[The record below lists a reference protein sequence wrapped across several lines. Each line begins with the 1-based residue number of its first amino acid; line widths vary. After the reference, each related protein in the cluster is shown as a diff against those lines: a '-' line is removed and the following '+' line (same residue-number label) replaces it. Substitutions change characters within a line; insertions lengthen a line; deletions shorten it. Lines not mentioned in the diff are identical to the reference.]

1 MLENHSLA
9 IQDKKIVAILAT
21 DIAKATLNPK
31 QEYYLG
37 QHALIPGLINAH
49 GHAPMAL
56 FRGYADD
63 VPLMQWLEDFIWPVE
78 AKWVNEEFVY
88 QGSQL
93 AIAEML
99 LSGTSCFADM
109 YFFPESVAKASLEAG
124 IRSQLAVPVLDFPT
138 VWAQEADEYIDKA
151 TRLHDTYRNSELI
164 SIAFGPHAP
173 YTVSDKPLQKLST
186 FAEELDIPIHIH
198 VHETAREVEDAV
210 KKDGKRPLQRLA
222 DLGLITPRLNCIHA
236 TQLTAQEIDLLQDSS
251 ATVIHCPQS
260 NLKLASG
267 FCPVH
272 KLLES
277 GINVALGTDS
287 AASNN
292 DLDMFSEMQSAGLLA
307 KGVAANAE
315 AVPAWQ
321 ALQMATIN
329 GAKALGLDQLVGSLE
344 VGKRADIT
352 AVDFSGLN
360 SIPLY
365 NPVSHLV
372 YSTRAN
378 QVSHVWVN
386 GKAVVKEGKLTT
398 LNENLIREH
407 TALWQSKITST

>member
-1 MLENHSLA
+1 METSS
-9 IQDKKIVAILAT
+9 
-21 DIAKATLNPK
+21 AKATLNPK
-31 QEYYLG
+31 QEFDLG

-56 FRGYADD
+56 LRGYADD
-63 VPLMQWLEDFIWPVE
+63 VPLMRWLQDFIWPVE
-78 AKWVNEEFVY
+78 TKLVDEEFVHH
-88 QGSQL
+88 GAQL

-109 YFFPESVAKASLEAG
+109 YFFPETIAKASLEAG

-186 FAEELDIPIHIH
+186 LAEELDIPIHIH
-198 VHETAREVEDAV
+198 IHETAQEVADAV
-210 KKDGKRPLQRLA
+210 KQDGRRPLQRLA
-222 DLGLITPRLNCIHA
+222 DLGLITPRLNCVHA
-236 TQLTAQEIDLLQDSS
+236 TQLTDEEISLLQENS
-251 ATVIHCPQS
+251 ASVIHCPQS

-267 FCPVH
+267 FCQVY

-277 GINVALGTDS
+277 GINVALGTDG

-307 KGVAANAE
+307 KAVAENAE

-321 ALQMATIN
+321 ALQMATLN
-329 GAKALGLDQLVGSLE
+329 GAKALGLDHLTGSLE
-344 VGKRADIT
+344 PGKRADIT

-365 NPVSHLV
+365 NPISHLV
-372 YSTRAN
+372 YSTRAS
-378 QVSHVWVN
+378 QVSHVWVD
-386 GKAVVKEGKLTT
+386 GKVVVQEGKLTT

-407 TALWQSKITST
+407 TELWQSKITNA